1 MNIKEFFN
9 YLKNLLPYV
18 LSVYFLIVGISWIF
32 FHAYL
37 RFFIQRPSY
46 MLEDLKPFITK
57 KLLIFFVIFIVWHF
71 IVVTINVFIV
81 YKQIFNYK
89 ENLFFSNIV
98 QKFSSVVNLIYWKPL
113 DYIHNLI
120 IPHIPMSGRFFIY
133 VEKVWSK
140 KANVYFY
147 VLIFLF
153 EILPKILI
161 ALVFLIE
168 VIVFGQIKLFLHII
182 SLIFITIAWNVF
194 LKAFAYRGTLNL
206 PIIKIYFSTIRG
218 VGNPTFDA
226 DGNISSYSAYEFIV
240 KPEYEDVINVE
251 EEAKLLMQFES
262 MPSFVEQ
269 IKKDTAK
276 ITPYITIITSLIYL
290 IGGVY
295 RLIFFLV

>member
-81 YKQIFNYK
+81 YKQTFNYK

-194 LKAFAYRGTLNL
+194 LKAFAYCGTLNL

>member
-71 IVVTINVFIV
+71 IVITINTFIG

-140 KANVYFY
+140 KVNVYFY

-194 LKAFAYRGTLNL
+194 LKAFAYCGTLNL

-262 MPSFVEQ
+262 MPRFVEQ

-276 ITPYITIITSLIYL
+276 IMPYITIITSLIYL

-295 RLIFFLV
+295 RLIFFL